1 MEMHQ
6 IRYFLM
12 VAETLNFTRAAEQCH
27 VAQPSLTRAI
37 KKLEEELGGDLFHRE
52 GRRTHMTD
60 LGQMMQPLLSQSLD
74 AAISAKEQAES
85 YGKSEIAHL
94 RLGLSK
100 TIAIHTLNSV
110 FNEMMRAMPDL
121 EITLFRGT
129 AEEVEQSLENGDFD
143 IAITAK
149 DEEGWDRIN
158 QWPLYSEE
166 FVVAVSP
173 EHALAGKA
181 NLKLHDLED
190 ENIVSRTHCEGFGNL
205 PNLLERQDV
214 NARFVHNVTTE
225 SDLEFLLGRNLG
237 IGVVPNS
244 IEFSNH
250 DLVKLRLEDAEY
262 LRSLYLLAVAGRQHS
277 KPAMLFIK
285 LLRAKDWS
293 ADAVVE

>member
-60 LGQMMQPLLSQSLD
+60 LGQMMQPLLAQSLE
-74 AAISAKEQAES
+74 AAISAKEHAES

-100 TIAIHTLNSV
+100 TIEIHTLDSV
-110 FNEMMRAMPDL
+110 LGEMMRAMPDL

-129 AEEVEQSLENGDFD
+129 AEEVERSLENGDFD

-149 DEEGWDRIN
+149 DEDGWDRIN

-166 FVVAVSP
+166 FVVAVNP
-173 EHALAGKA
+173 EHALAKKSK
-181 NLKLHDLED
+181 LKLHDLED
-190 ENIVSRTHCEGFGNL
+190 QIIVSRTHCEGFGTL
-205 PNLLERQDV
+205 PKLLEHENV
-214 NARFVHNVTTE
+214 HASFVHNVTTE
-225 SDLEFLLGRNLG
+225 TDLEFLLSRNLG

-250 DLVKLRLEDAEY
+250 DLVKLKLEDAQY
-262 LRSLYLLAVAGRQHS
+262 LRSLYLLAVAGRKHS

-293 ADAVVE
+293 ADAISV

>member
-12 VAETLNFTRAAEQCH
+12 VAQTLNFTRAAEQCH

-60 LGQMMQPLLSQSLD
+60 LGQMMQPLLSQSLE

-100 TIAIHTLNSV
+100 TIEIHTLRMV
-110 FNEMMRAMPDL
+110 LGEMMRAIPDL

-129 AEEVEQSLENGDFD
+129 AEEVEQSLENGDID
-143 IAITAK
+143 IAITAR
-149 DEEGWDRIN
+149 DEDGWERID

-166 FVVAVSP
+166 FVVAVNAR
-173 EHALAGKA
+173 HALSKKSK
-181 NLKLHDLED
+181 LKLHDLQD
-190 ENIVSRTHCEGFGNL
+190 QNIVGRTHCEGFGNL
-205 PNLLERQDV
+205 PKLLEQEKID
-214 NARFVHNVTTE
+214 AHFVHSVTTE

-237 IGVVPNS
+237 IGVVPES
-244 IEFSNH
+244 ITFSSH
-250 DLVKLRLEDAEY
+250 DLVKLKLEDANY
-262 LRSLYLLAVAGRQHS
+262 LRSLYLLAVAGRKHS
-277 KPAMLFIK
+277 NPAMLFIK

-293 ADAVVE
+293 AGAAQA